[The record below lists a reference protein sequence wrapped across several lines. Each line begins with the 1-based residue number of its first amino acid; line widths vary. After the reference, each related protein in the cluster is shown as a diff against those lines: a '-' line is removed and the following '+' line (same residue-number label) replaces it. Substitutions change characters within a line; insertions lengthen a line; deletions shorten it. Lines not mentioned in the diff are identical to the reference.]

1 LIEAKV
7 EAGLKQKLMDDLRGA
22 MKGGDKLRR
31 SVIRLVMAAIKNA
44 EIARQADL
52 EDGDILGIMAKEV
65 RKRQESIEAFK
76 QGNRQDLVIQE
87 EAEMAILE
95 KYLPQQMTR
104 DEIIVEARRIIEQ
117 VGAQGPGDKG
127 KVMSQIIAQLK
138 GRADGREINAVVTE
152 LLSS

>member
-1 LIEAKV
+1 M

-76 QGNRQDLVIQE
+76 QGNRQDLVIQD